1 MESLNSLEP
10 GDDDDL
16 IDRSSPPLA
25 ATDISEGLRAVAL
38 PHPPLPVVPTRPRP
52 LPPPGH
58 RSTVTA
64 FTSYVRRRGEPDGRT
79 ANAGENAV
87 TSASTVINKKVRE
100 QQDLAVKMQH
110 VLCNTSST

>member
-10 GDDDDL
+10 GDDDDDL
-16 IDRSSPPLA
+16 IDRSSPPNA
-25 ATDISEGLRAVAL
+25 AGDVSDGLRTLPL

-58 RSTVTA
+58 RSSVTA

-87 TSASTVINKKVRE
+87 TAPSKVSTKLLKISI
-100 QQDLAVKMQH
+100 L
-110 VLCNTSST
+110 